1 MVSDGAAGKAARLRC
16 YALMASGFHDY
27 NPKTKYQKRR
37 EEQFQKRGH
46 CAAFRGLYFYYKI
59 MAEDLY
65 CSDLCVPIYLN
76 LHNLCSWQPLL
87 ARL

>member
-27 NPKTKYQKRR
+27 NPKTNYQKRR

-46 CAAFRGLYFYYKI
+46 CAAFRGL
-59 MAEDLY
+59 
-65 CSDLCVPIYLN
+65 
-76 LHNLCSWQPLL
+76 
-87 ARL
+87 